1 MIQVRCRDILLCMN
15 ENILLI
21 EDDDAV
27 ANAIQLNLE
36 GAGYVLHREA
46 DGQKAL
52 EAFEQKRWDLV
63 LLDLMLP
70 KLDGWDVCRHIR
82 SNKSDVAILMITGRT
97 AEAHCVLGLELGAD
111 DYIAKPFSMLELVAR
126 MRAVLRRKDLRIAH
140 AQEPL
145 QARFSDF
152 HLDALKREL
161 FHRDVGIPI
170 TRREFDLLWFLVSH
184 PKRVFTRAHLIQQVW
199 GMNFDG
205 FEHAVNSQINRLRA
219 KIEVDAEEPK
229 FIVTVWGV
237 GYRFEPTP

>member
-1 MIQVRCRDILLCMN
+1 MILVRCRDILRSMN

-21 EDDDAV
+21 EEDDAV

-36 GAGYVLHREA
+36 GAGYVLHRES
-46 DGQKAL
+46 DGQKAP
-52 EAFEQKRWDLV
+52 ATFEQQRWDLV

-70 KLDGWDVCRHIR
+70 KLDGWDICRHIR
-82 SNKSDVAILMITGRT
+82 SNKNDVAILMITGRT

-126 MRAVLRRKDLRIAH
+126 MRAVLRRKDLRLTH
-140 AQEPL
+140 AREPL
-145 QARFSDF
+145 QARFSDL

-161 FHRDVGIPI
+161 FHKDVGIPI

-184 PKRVFTRAHLIQQVW
+184 PKRVFTRAHLIQEVW
-199 GMNFDG
+199 GTNFDG

-219 KIEVDAEEPK
+219 KIEVDPENPK
-229 FIVTVWGV
+229 FIITVWGV